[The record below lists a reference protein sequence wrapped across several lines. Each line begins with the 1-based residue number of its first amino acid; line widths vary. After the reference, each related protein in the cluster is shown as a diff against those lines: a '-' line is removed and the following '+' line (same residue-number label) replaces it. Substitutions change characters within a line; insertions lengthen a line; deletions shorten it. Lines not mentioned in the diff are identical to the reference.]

1 MFPSDDKDRLP
12 SLTTVLMQETDRFNK
27 VLVNIHSSLQS
38 LKKAIKGFI
47 VMNDELEEV
56 YNSFLNNQVGIVFL
70 NISATVVNI

>member
-12 SLTTVLMQETDRFNK
+12 SLATVLMQETDRFNK